1 MIVVYVVDDAVVSD
15 AEATCRASLEL
26 AALSRRRVFSEIFY
40 RPHYSIVNRL
50 GQAGYGL
57 AGLSFDDDLIAHR
70 AA

>member
-1 MIVVYVVDDAVVSD
+1 MSVVDVVDDAVVSD
-15 AEATCRASLEL
+15 A
-26 AALSRRRVFSEIFY
+26 AALSRTRVFSEDFY